1 MNKKVKV
8 KGEERKA
15 KKRPTLGMPK
25 EVDTFLVDC
34 RRELEK
40 AVEEHPYFADT
51 FIIPG
56 YTHCR
61 ANVAMKHSANYLD
74 EKVEK
79 GFEVEASDVFRK
91 VMTKATLAWFEGDRE
106 EFSKRMAQSIAVQ
119 IRAWQLGLKTAAWK
133 KEGGAK

>member
-1 MNKKVKV
+1 MKVEKKSLELRAKSL
-8 KGEERKA
+8 ERK
-15 KKRPTLGMPK
+15 KHPTIEMPK
-25 EVDTFLVDC
+25 NVDTFLVDC

-40 AVEEHPYFADT
+40 AVEEHPYFADS

-61 ANVAMKHSANYLD
+61 ASVAAKHSANYLD

-79 GFEVEASDVFRK
+79 EITVEASDVFRK
-91 VMTKATLAWFEGDRE
+91 VMTKATLAWFDGDRG
-106 EFSKRMAQSIAVQ
+106 EFSKRMAQSVAVQ
-119 IRAWQLGLKTAAWK
+119 IRAWQLGLKTM

>member
-1 MNKKVKV
+1 MEKK
-8 KGEERKA
+8 GTERKA
-15 KKRPTLGMPK
+15 KAHPTLGMPK
-25 EVDTFLVDC
+25 DVDTFLVDC

-40 AVEEHPYFADT
+40 AVEEHPCFADT

-61 ANVAMKHSANYLD
+61 AKVAADHSANYLD

-79 GFEVEASDVFRK
+79 EIEVEASDVFRK
-91 VMTKATLAWFEGDRE
+91 VMTKATLSWFDGDRA

-119 IRAWQLGLKTAAWK
+119 IRAWQLGLKTMK
-133 KEGGAK
+133 KGGEK